1 MDCVFCKIVA
11 GEIPVVHEYENDSV
25 LVFKSNQPLAPVH
38 LLVIPKL
45 HITNFEFVKSDSE
58 IQALG
63 QIQKVIGELVKKFN
77 LQAGYRVGVNG
88 GKYQEVKHIHYHLM
102 SDIDMTKGGVN

>member
-11 GEIPVVHEYENDSV
+11 GEIPVIHEYEDDSV

-38 LLVIPKL
+38 LLVIPKV
-45 HITNFEFVKSDSE
+45 HITNFEFVKSDLE
-58 IQALG
+58 IQVLG

-77 LQAGYRVGVNG
+77 LQVGYRVSVNG
-88 GKYQEVKHIHYHLM
+88 GKFQEVKHIHYHIL
-102 SDIDMTKGGVN
+102 GGRDDL